1 MVRDQKY
8 QKLVQLF
15 SYLYGLLRTMES
27 ETGMMIIA
35 RIITPCVCFYLSL
48 VFLEA
53 FRWHGDD

>member
-48 VFLEA
+48 VF
-53 FRWHGDD
+53 FRGVQVAW